1 MMYHQT
7 KSGYK
12 RISSSEDFV
21 ETIIFQ
27 LYEPCEPTVVKRIIS
42 SEAILKIYFHYRQ
55 ALIVTLTLKVATQ
68 FIHLTLYPMMIH
80 IKPS

>member
-1 MMYHQT
+1 M
-7 KSGYK
+7 
-12 RISSSEDFV
+12 R
-21 ETIIFQ
+21 
-27 LYEPCEPTVVKRIIS
+27 PVVKRIIS
-42 SEAILKIYFHYRQ
+42 SGAILEIYFHYIQ